1 MVIGATAPEDDVVTT
16 EAAGGTGR
24 LAAGCGAVEPDPP
37 NVVPLDEAAVLAGRV
52 DAGAKG
58 CAAIEP
64 DAKLTGAVG
73 VVAGVAAGA
82 GVCIVEPDVES
93 DAPAVDGVEA
103 GATIDA
109 RGSEP

>member
-1 MVIGATAPEDDVVTT
+1 MVIGVTAPEGGVVTT

-24 LAAGCGAVEPDPP
+24 LAAGCGAGVPDPP
-37 NVVPLDEAAVLAGRV
+37 NVVPVDEVAVLAERV

-64 DAKLTGAVG
+64 DAIFTGVAGAVT
-73 VVAGVAAGA
+73 GVAAGA
-82 GVCIVEPDVES
+82 GVCVVEPDVEP
-93 DAPAVDGVEA
+93 DTPVVGGVA
-103 GATIDA
+103 ACVTVDA